1 MANERKEKKRLNV
14 FDAVIILLLLC
25 LLISFGYRIWAGMES
40 NSSGMREAYYVLEF
54 ECDAEYDSLLRYLEH
69 GDAVYFAADGKL
81 LGYLYAGED
90 DENGAIYEIVDD
102 IPTFAGDVDEKE
114 EGTEA
119 ASESGA
125 AVGEYDNS
133 LYTPAPLPETVYEVI
148 RLGGQIALNSETVKV
163 KSGNY
168 YFIGETNFT
177 EGSVIEVYTIDAV
190 FTLKVVNVEIIE

>member
-1 MANERKEKKRLNV
+1 MAHDRKEKRRLNV

-25 LLISFGYRIWAGMES
+25 LLISFGYRIWAGMDS
-40 NSSGMREAYYVLEF
+40 NSSGMRDAYYVMEF
-54 ECDAEYDSLLRYLEH
+54 ECDAEYDSLLRYLEQ
-69 GDAVYFAADGKL
+69 GDAVYFSADGKL
-81 LGYLYAGED
+81 LGYLYADED

-102 IPTFAGDVDEKE
+102 IPTFAGDGDEE
-114 EGTEA
+114 ETEA

-133 LYTPAPLPETVYEVI
+133 LYIPNPLPETVYDVV
-148 RLGGQIALNSETVKV
+148 RLGGQIALNAETVKV

-177 EGSVIEVYTIDAV
+177 KGSVIEVYTDDAV